1 MTALLWTQLAEIPI
15 ENSEWLSNLGYVAL
29 ALLTAVEGPLVTI
42 LGGVAASAGHLR
54 WEFVILAA
62 ALGNF
67 IADASW
73 YGLGYLGGFDTLLNY
88 VPRLRQ
94 YQPQINA
101 LQGEM
106 HDHAL
111 KLLLLSK
118 FTLGVASIPTLVAA
132 GMVRVSWQRL
142 APLSFAAELVW
153 TSLLVGLGYF
163 LGDYLTQLEQ
173 GLQYVALVGF
183 MVLALVVLWLYRRIF
198 SKL

>member
-1 MTALLWTQLAEIPI
+1 MIAFLWVELIQIPI

-29 ALLTAVEGPLVTI
+29 ALLTAVEGPFATI
-42 LGGVAASAGHLR
+42 LGGVAAATGHLR

-67 IADASW
+67 MADASW
-73 YGLGYLGGFDTLLNY
+73 YGLGYVGGFDTLLNY

-94 YQPQINA
+94 YQPQITA

-132 GMVRVSWQRL
+132 GMVRVPWQRL

-153 TSLLVGLGYF
+153 TGLLVGLGYF

-173 GLQYVALVGF
+173 GLQYLAFVGF
-183 MVLALVVLWLYRRIF
+183 LVLAFVLFWLYRRIF
-198 SKL
+198 